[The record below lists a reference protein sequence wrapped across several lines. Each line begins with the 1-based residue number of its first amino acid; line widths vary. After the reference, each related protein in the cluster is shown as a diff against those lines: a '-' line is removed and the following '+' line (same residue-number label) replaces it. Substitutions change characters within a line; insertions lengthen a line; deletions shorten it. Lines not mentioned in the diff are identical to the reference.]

1 MRAMLH
7 GYRRVDMEDEKTGRR
22 ISGFSCFVGY
32 PVDGVEGQ
40 EVTKVFISDNI
51 CQASGFSPRL
61 GEVEL
66 DTTPKGKLTGA
77 RMLSAK

>member
-7 GYRRVDMEDEKTGRR
+7 GFRRVDMENENGQPIR
-22 ISGFSCFVGY
+22 GFSMFVGY

-40 EVTKVFISDNI
+40 EVTKIFISDNV
-51 CQASGFSPRL
+51 CHSCGFSPRL

-66 DTTPKGKLTGA
+66 DTTPKGKLTAA
-77 RMLSAK
+77 RMINAK

>member
-7 GYRRVDMEDEKTGRR
+7 GYRRVDMKNEDGQPIK
-22 ISGFSCFVGY
+22 GFSCFVGY

-51 CQASGFSPRL
+51 CQASAFSPRL

-77 RMLSAK
+77 RMISAK

>member
-61 GEVEL
+61 GDVEL

-77 RMLSAK
+77 RMISAK

>member
-7 GYRRVDMEDEKTGRR
+7 GFRRVDMESDNGQPIK
-22 ISGFSCFVGY
+22 GFSCFVGY

-51 CQASGFSPRL
+51 CRASGFSPRL

-66 DTTPKGKLTGA
+66 DTTPKGKLTSV
-77 RMLSAK
+77 RMISAK

>member
-77 RMLSAK
+77 RMISAK

>member
-7 GYRRVDMEDEKTGRR
+7 GYRRVDMEDEKTGRP

-40 EVTKVFISDNI
+40 EVTKVFVSDNI
-51 CQASGFSPRL
+51 CKASGFSPRL

-77 RMLSAK
+77 RMISAK